1 MRPYRIFLFTAAL
14 WVGVSVITTVFAQ
27 PGVRPV
33 KVFSAFDVD
42 STSFVYCVP
51 AAPVQFVACN
61 TAGAGTDAGDGW
73 IGVRGMSEKAVIIR
87 VDAIALTAGSIDFTI
102 EGRWLDSAGTRAT
115 ATLIVPISK
124 TAVAAGQP
132 VRIPENVEEIRV
144 GVRINGTDDG
154 DGVPDSVT
162 VHVDAF

>member
-1 MRPYRIFLFTAAL
+1 MKKLSLLSFILIASAL
-14 WVGVSVITTVFAQ
+14 AAQ

-42 STSFVYCVP
+42 ATTFVYCVP
-51 AAPVQFVACN
+51 AVPVAFVACN
-61 TAGAGTDAGDGW
+61 TLGAGADAGDGW
-73 IGVRGMSEKAVIIR
+73 VGVRGVSEKEVIIR
-87 VDAIALTAGSIDFTI
+87 VDAISLAVPGVDSLDFTI
-102 EGRWLDSAGTRAT
+102 EGRWLDSSGTRAT

-132 VRIPENVEEIRV
+132 VRIPENIEEIRV
-144 GVRINGTDDG
+144 GVRINGADDG
-154 DGVPDSVT
+154 GDAVVESVT

>member
-1 MRPYRIFLFTAAL
+1 MKRSAVLLVALLTA
-14 WVGVSVITTVFAQ
+14 VGLSAQ

-42 STSFVYCVP
+42 AVTFVYCVP
-51 AAPVQFVACN
+51 TAPVAFVACN
-61 TAGAGTDAGDGW
+61 TAGAGADAGDGW
-73 IGVRGMSEKAVIIR
+73 VGVRGMSEKEVIIR
-87 VDAIALTAGSIDFTI
+87 VDAIMLAAGSLDFTI

-115 ATLIVPISK
+115 ATLIAPISK

-144 GVRINGTDDG
+144 GVRINGADDG
-154 DGVPDSVT
+154 GDAVVESIT